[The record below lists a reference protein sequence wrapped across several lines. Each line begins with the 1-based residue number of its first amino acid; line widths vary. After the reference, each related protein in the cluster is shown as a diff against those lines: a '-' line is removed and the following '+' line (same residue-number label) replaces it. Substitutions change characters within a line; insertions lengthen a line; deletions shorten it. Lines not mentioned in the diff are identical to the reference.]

1 MAPMAST
8 PFQTHSGILLF
19 GPMNLYKSTSAVS
32 HLLSCFWP
40 SYYENRLNAGTV
52 EIEMVATDI
61 VKWALTVPLSV
72 ETIVAGK
79 TPTGAISAV
88 ARNLLI
94 ADSDDEKQ

>member
-1 MAPMAST
+1 MD
-8 PFQTHSGILLF
+8 
-19 GPMNLYKSTSAVS
+19 
-32 HLLSCFWP
+32 
-40 SYYENRLNAGTV
+40 
-52 EIEMVATDI
+52 ATDL
-61 VKWALTVPLSV
+61 VKWALTVALSV